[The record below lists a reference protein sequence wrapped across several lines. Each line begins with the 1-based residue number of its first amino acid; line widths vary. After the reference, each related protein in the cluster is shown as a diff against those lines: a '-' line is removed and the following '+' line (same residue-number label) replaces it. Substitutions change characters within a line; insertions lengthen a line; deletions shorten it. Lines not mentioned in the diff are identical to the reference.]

1 MFMQRIVQK
10 FGGTSIGSI
19 NKIKNVCSL
28 IKKEFDI
35 GNQVVVVSSAMSG
48 ETNKLVDLAEN
59 FDITTNKNEYD
70 MIVST
75 GEQISIALISMALK
89 ELGITGRPLLGW
101 QVPINCNND
110 YTKAKI
116 NNIDNKLILKIIK
129 NKEIP
134 IIAGFQGIDN
144 TNKIVTLGRGGSDTS
159 AVAIA
164 AAISADRC
172 DIYTDVDG
180 IYTCD
185 PRIVS
190 NARKLEKIS
199 YEEMLEFA
207 SLGAKVLQTRSVEMA
222 MRHEMVVQVLSSKTG
237 AKGTFLTKEDK
248 KMENELVSGIA
259 YTKDEANITLIN
271 ILDKPGVAAKIFTPL
286 SKTNINVDMIV
297 QTGSE
302 NGKNINFTYTVS
314 RKDLKQAI
322 NIMEK
327 NKENIAFERII
338 TNDTLAKIS
347 IIGLGMRTHTG
358 VADKMFSALATK
370 NINIHVISTSEIKI
384 SVLINEKLIKK
395 ALKVLHSTFGLDN
408 K

>member
-1 MFMQRIVQK
+1 MQRIVQK
-10 FGGTSIGSI
+10 FGGTSVGNIS
-19 NKIKNVCSL
+19 KIKKVCEL
-28 IKKEFDI
+28 IKKEFES

-59 FDITTNKNEYD
+59 FDVTNNKKEYD

-89 ELGITGRPLLGW
+89 EIGMHAKPLLGW
-101 QVPINCNND
+101 QVPIIGSKEQ
-110 YTKAKI
+110 TKAKI
-116 NNIDNKLILKIIK
+116 NKIDNKLILKII
-129 NKEIP
+129 NNNEIP
-134 IIAGFQGIDN
+134 IIAGFQGVDDDN
-144 TNKIVTLGRGGSDTS
+144 NIVTLGRGGSDTS

-185 PRIVS
+185 PRMVS
-190 NARKLEKIS
+190 KAKKLERIS

-222 MRHEMVVQVLSSKTG
+222 MRYNVTVQVLSSQTG
-237 AKGTFLTKEDK
+237 EKGTFLTKEDK

-286 SKTNINVDMIV
+286 SKSNINVDMIV

-322 NIMEK
+322 LIMEENK
-327 NKENIAFERII
+327 NNINFERLI
-338 TNDTLAKIS
+338 TNDSLAKIS

-358 VADKMFSALATK
+358 VANKMFSALASEK
-370 NINIHVISTSEIKI
+370 INIHVISTSEIKI
-384 SVLINEKLIKK
+384 SVLINEELIKK
-395 ALKVLHSTFGLDN
+395 ALKVLHTTFGLDSY
-408 K
+408 

>member
-1 MFMQRIVQK
+1 MQRIVQK
-10 FGGTSIGSI
+10 FGGTSVGSI
-19 NKIKNVCSL
+19 SKIIKACKL
-28 IKKEFDI
+28 IKKEFEN

-48 ETNKLVDLAEN
+48 ETNKLLNLAEN
-59 FDITTNKNEYD
+59 FDASTNKKEYD

-75 GEQISIALISMALK
+75 GEQISIALIAMALK
-89 ELGITGRPLLGW
+89 SMGINAKPLLGW
-101 QVPINCNND
+101 QVPIIGSSNH
-110 YTKAKI
+110 TEAKI
-116 NNIDNKLILKIIK
+116 NKIDNKKILEIIK

-134 IIAGFQGIDN
+134 IIAGFQGIDKKN
-144 TNKIVTLGRGGSDTS
+144 NIVTFGRGGSDTS

-185 PRIVS
+185 PRMVTK
-190 NARKLEKIS
+190 AKKLERIS

-222 MRHEMVVQVLSSKTG
+222 MRHNVTVQVLSSQTG
-237 AKGTFLTKEDK
+237 KKGTFLTKEDK

-259 YTKDEANITLIN
+259 YTKDEAKITLIN
-271 ILDKPGVAAKIFTPL
+271 ILDNPGVAAKIFVPL
-286 SKTNINVDMIV
+286 SKNNINVDMIV

-314 RKDLKQAI
+314 RKALKKAI
-322 NIMEK
+322 LIMEDNK
-327 NKENIAFERII
+327 NNINFERII
-338 TNDTLAKIS
+338 TNDSLAKVS

-358 VADKMFSALATK
+358 VADKMFSALASE

-384 SVLINEKLIKK
+384 SVLINEELVKK
-395 ALKVLHSTFGLDN
+395 ALETLHTKFELDSY
-408 K
+408 

>member
-1 MFMQRIVQK
+1 MQRIVQK
-10 FGGTSIGSI
+10 FGGTSVGSI
-19 NKIKNVCSL
+19 SKIIKACELIEKEIKN
-28 IKKEFDI
+28 
-35 GNQVVVVSSAMSG
+35 GNQVIVVSSAMSG
-48 ETNKLVDLAEN
+48 ETNKLVSLAEN
-59 FDITTNKNEYD
+59 FDISKNKLEYD

-75 GEQISIALISMALK
+75 GEQVSIALISMALRK
-89 ELGITGRPLLGW
+89 IGIVARPLLGW
-101 QVPINCNND
+101 QVPILCNNNHIE
-110 YTKAKI
+110 AKI
-116 NNIDNKLILKIIK
+116 NNIESNNILKIIE
-129 NKEIP
+129 NKEVP
-134 IIAGFQGIDN
+134 IIAGFQGIDEN
-144 TNKIVTLGRGGSDTS
+144 NNIVTLGRGGSDTS

-164 AAISADRC
+164 ASVSADRC

-190 NARKLEKIS
+190 KAKKLNKIS

-222 MRHEMVVQVLSSKTG
+222 MRHNVTVQVLSSQTG
-237 AKGTFLTKEDK
+237 QKGTFLIKEDK

-271 ILDKPGVAAKIFTPL
+271 ISDNPGVAAKIFIPL
-286 SKTNINVDMIV
+286 SKKNINVDMIV

-322 NIMEK
+322 LVMEENKNNI
-327 NKENIAFERII
+327 NFERII
-338 TNDTLAKIS
+338 TNDSLAKIS

-358 VADKMFSALATK
+358 VADKMFSALASE

-384 SVLINEKLIKK
+384 SVLINEELVKK
-395 ALKVLHSTFGLDN
+395 ALEILHTKFELDN
-408 K
+408 N

>member
-1 MFMQRIVQK
+1 MQRIVQK
-10 FGGTSIGSI
+10 FGGTSVGNIS
-19 NKIKNVCSL
+19 KIKKVCEL
-28 IKKEFDI
+28 IKKEFEN

-59 FDITTNKNEYD
+59 FDVTNNKKEYD

-89 ELGITGRPLLGW
+89 EIGMHAKPLLGW
-101 QVPINCNND
+101 QVPIIGSKEQ
-110 YTKAKI
+110 TKAKI
-116 NNIDNKLILKIIK
+116 NKIDNKLILKII
-129 NKEIP
+129 NNNEIP
-134 IIAGFQGIDN
+134 IIAGFQGVDDDN
-144 TNKIVTLGRGGSDTS
+144 NIVTLGRGGSDTS

-185 PRIVS
+185 PRMVS
-190 NARKLEKIS
+190 KAKKLERIS

-222 MRHEMVVQVLSSKTG
+222 MRYNVTVQVLSSQTG
-237 AKGTFLTKEDK
+237 EKGTFLTKEDK

-286 SKTNINVDMIV
+286 SKSNINVDMIV

-322 NIMEK
+322 LIMEENK
-327 NKENIAFERII
+327 NNINFERLI
-338 TNDTLAKIS
+338 TNDSLAKIS

-358 VADKMFSALATK
+358 VANKMFSALASEK
-370 NINIHVISTSEIKI
+370 INIHVISTSEIKI
-384 SVLINEKLIKK
+384 SVLINEELIKK
-395 ALKVLHSTFGLDN
+395 ALKVLHTTFGLDN
-408 K
+408 Y

>member
-1 MFMQRIVQK
+1 MQRIVQK
-10 FGGTSIGSI
+10 FGGTSVGSI
-19 NKIKNVCSL
+19 SKIKKACEL
-28 IKKEFDI
+28 IKKEFEN
-35 GNQVVVVSSAMSG
+35 GNQLVVVSSAMSG
-48 ETNKLVDLAEN
+48 ETNKLIDLAEN
-59 FDITTNKNEYD
+59 FDVTNNKKEYD

-89 ELGITGRPLLGW
+89 EIGILAKPLLGW
-101 QVPINCNND
+101 QVPIIGSKEQ
-110 YTKAKI
+110 TKAKI
-116 NNIDNKLILKIIK
+116 NKIDNKLLLKII
-129 NKEIP
+129 NNNEIP
-134 IIAGFQGIDN
+134 IIAGFQGVDDDN
-144 TNKIVTLGRGGSDTS
+144 NIVTLGRGGSDTS

-185 PRIVS
+185 PRMVS
-190 NARKLEKIS
+190 KAKKLERIS

-222 MRHEMVVQVLSSKTG
+222 MRYNVTVQVLSSQTG
-237 AKGTFLTKEDK
+237 KKGTFLTKEDK

-286 SKTNINVDMIV
+286 SERNINVDMIV

-322 NIMEK
+322 LIMEENK
-327 NKENIAFERII
+327 NNIGFERLI
-338 TNDTLAKIS
+338 TNDSLAKIS

-358 VADKMFSALATK
+358 VANKMFSALASEK
-370 NINIHVISTSEIKI
+370 INIHVISTSEIKI
-384 SVLINEKLIKK
+384 SVLINEELIKK
-395 ALKVLHSTFGLDN
+395 ALKVLHTTFGLDSY
-408 K
+408 

>member
-1 MFMQRIVQK
+1 MQRIVQK
-10 FGGTSIGSI
+10 FGGTSVGNIS
-19 NKIKNVCSL
+19 KIKKVCEL
-28 IKKEFDI
+28 IKKEFES

-59 FDITTNKNEYD
+59 FDVTNNKKEYD

-89 ELGITGRPLLGW
+89 EIGILAKPLLGW
-101 QVPINCNND
+101 QVPIIGSKEQ
-110 YTKAKI
+110 TKAKI
-116 NNIDNKLILKIIK
+116 NKIDNKILLKII
-129 NKEIP
+129 NNNEIP
-134 IIAGFQGIDN
+134 IIAGFQGVDDDN
-144 TNKIVTLGRGGSDTS
+144 NIVTLGRGGSDTS

-185 PRIVS
+185 PRMVS
-190 NARKLEKIS
+190 KAKKLERIS

-222 MRHEMVVQVLSSKTG
+222 MRHNVTVQVLSSQTG
-237 AKGTFLTKEDK
+237 KKGTFLTKEDK

-286 SKTNINVDMIV
+286 SERNINVDMIV

-322 NIMEK
+322 LIMEENK
-327 NKENIAFERII
+327 NNIAFERLI
-338 TNDTLAKIS
+338 TNDSLAKIS

-358 VADKMFSALATK
+358 VANKMFSALASEK
-370 NINIHVISTSEIKI
+370 INIHVISTSEIKI
-384 SVLINEKLIKK
+384 SVLINEELIKK
-395 ALKVLHSTFGLDN
+395 ALKVLHTTFGLDSY
-408 K
+408 

>member
-1 MFMQRIVQK
+1 MQRIVQK
-10 FGGTSIGSI
+10 FGGTSVGSI
-19 NKIKNVCSL
+19 SKIIKACEL
-28 IKKEFDI
+28 IKKEFEN

-48 ETNKLVDLAEN
+48 ETNKLLNLAEN
-59 FDITTNKNEYD
+59 FDASTNKKEYD

-75 GEQISIALISMALK
+75 GEQISIALIAMALK
-89 ELGITGRPLLGW
+89 SIGINAKPLLGW
-101 QVPINCNND
+101 QVPIIGSSNH
-110 YTKAKI
+110 TEAKI
-116 NNIDNKLILKIIK
+116 NKIDNKKILEIIK

-134 IIAGFQGIDN
+134 IIAGFQGVDKKN
-144 TNKIVTLGRGGSDTS
+144 NIVTFGRGGSDTS

-185 PRIVS
+185 PRMVTK
-190 NARKLEKIS
+190 AKKLERIS

-222 MRHEMVVQVLSSKTG
+222 MRHNVTVQVLSSQTG
-237 AKGTFLTKEDK
+237 KKGTFLTKEDK

-259 YTKDEANITLIN
+259 YTKDEAKITLIN
-271 ILDKPGVAAKIFTPL
+271 ILDNPGVAAKIFVPL
-286 SKTNINVDMIV
+286 SKNNINVDMIV

-314 RKDLKQAI
+314 RKALKKAI
-322 NIMEK
+322 LIMEDNK
-327 NKENIAFERII
+327 NNINFERII
-338 TNDTLAKIS
+338 TNDSLAKVS

-358 VADKMFSALATK
+358 VADKMFSALASE

-384 SVLINEKLIKK
+384 SVLINEELVKK
-395 ALKVLHSTFGLDN
+395 ALETLHTKFELDSY
-408 K
+408 

>member
-1 MFMQRIVQK
+1 MQIIVQK
-10 FGGTSIGSI
+10 FGGTSVGSI
-19 NKIKNVCSL
+19 SKIMKACKLIEKEIKN
-28 IKKEFDI
+28 
-35 GNQVVVVSSAMSG
+35 GNQVIVVSSAMSG
-48 ETNKLVDLAEN
+48 ETNKLVGLAEN
-59 FDITTNKNEYD
+59 FDISKNKLEYD

-75 GEQISIALISMALK
+75 GEQVSIALISMALRK
-89 ELGITGRPLLGW
+89 IGIVARPLLGW
-101 QVPINCNND
+101 QVPILCSSD
-110 YTKAKI
+110 HTKAKI
-116 NNIDNKLILKIIK
+116 NNIDSKKILEIIE

-134 IIAGFQGIDN
+134 IIAGFQGIDEN
-144 TNKIVTLGRGGSDTS
+144 NNIVTLGRGGSDTS

-164 AAISADRC
+164 ASVSADRC

-190 NARKLEKIS
+190 KAKKLNRIS

-222 MRHEMVVQVLSSKTG
+222 MRHNVTVQVLSSQTG
-237 AKGTFLTKEDK
+237 RKGTFLIKEDK

-271 ILDKPGVAAKIFTPL
+271 ILDNPGVAAKIFVPL
-286 SKTNINVDMIV
+286 SKNNINVDMIV

-322 NIMEK
+322 LVMEENKNNINFEK
-327 NKENIAFERII
+327 II
-338 TNDTLAKIS
+338 TNDSLAKIS

-358 VADKMFSALATK
+358 VADKMFSALASE

-384 SVLINEKLIKK
+384 SVLINEELVKK
-395 ALKVLHSTFGLDN
+395 ALETLHTKFELDN
-408 K
+408 N

>member
-1 MFMQRIVQK
+1 MQRIVQK
-10 FGGTSIGSI
+10 FGGTSVGSI
-19 NKIKNVCSL
+19 SKIIKACEL
-28 IKKEFDI
+28 IQKEFKN

-48 ETNKLVDLAEN
+48 ETNKLVNLAEN
-59 FDITTNKNEYD
+59 FDISINKIEYD

-75 GEQISIALISMALK
+75 GEQLSIALIAMALK
-89 ELGITGRPLLGW
+89 KIGITARPLLGW
-101 QVPINCNND
+101 QVPIIGSSD
-110 YTKAKI
+110 HTEAKI
-116 NNIDNKLILKIIK
+116 NKIDNKKILEIIK

-134 IIAGFQGIDN
+134 IIAGFQGVDKN
-144 TNKIVTLGRGGSDTS
+144 NNIVTFGRGGSDTS

-180 IYTCD
+180 VYTCD
-185 PRIVS
+185 PRMVTK
-190 NARKLEKIS
+190 AKKLERIS

-222 MRHEMVVQVLSSKTG
+222 MRHNVTVQVLSSQTG
-237 AKGTFLTKEDK
+237 KKGTFLTKEDK

-259 YTKDEANITLIN
+259 YTKDEAKITLIN
-271 ILDKPGVAAKIFTPL
+271 ILDNPGVAAKIFVPL
-286 SKTNINVDMIV
+286 SKNNINVDMIV

-314 RKDLKQAI
+314 RKALKKAI
-322 NIMEK
+322 LIMEDNK
-327 NKENIAFERII
+327 NNINFERII
-338 TNDTLAKIS
+338 TNDSLAKVS

-358 VADKMFSALATK
+358 VADKMFSALASE

-384 SVLINEKLIKK
+384 SVLINEELVKK
-395 ALKVLHSTFGLDN
+395 ALETLHTKFELDSY
-408 K
+408 

>member
-1 MFMQRIVQK
+1 MQRIVQK
-10 FGGTSIGSI
+10 FGGTSVGNIS
-19 NKIKNVCSL
+19 KIKKVCEL
-28 IKKEFDI
+28 IKKEFEN

-59 FDITTNKNEYD
+59 FDVTNNKKEYD

-89 ELGITGRPLLGW
+89 EIGILAKPLLGW
-101 QVPINCNND
+101 QVPIIGSKEQ
-110 YTKAKI
+110 TKAKI
-116 NNIDNKLILKIIK
+116 NKIDNKLILKII
-129 NKEIP
+129 NNNEIP
-134 IIAGFQGIDN
+134 IIAGFQGVDDDN
-144 TNKIVTLGRGGSDTS
+144 NIVTLGRGGSDTS

-185 PRIVS
+185 PRMVS
-190 NARKLEKIS
+190 KAKKLERIS

-222 MRHEMVVQVLSSKTG
+222 MRHNVTVQVLSSQTG
-237 AKGTFLTKEDK
+237 KKGTFLTKEDK

-286 SKTNINVDMIV
+286 SERNINVDMIV

-322 NIMEK
+322 LIMEENK
-327 NKENIAFERII
+327 NNIGFERLI
-338 TNDTLAKIS
+338 TNDSLAKIS

-358 VADKMFSALATK
+358 VANKMFSALASEK
-370 NINIHVISTSEIKI
+370 INIHVISTSEIKI
-384 SVLINEKLIKK
+384 SVLINEELIKK
-395 ALKVLHSTFGLDN
+395 ALKVLHTTFGLDSY
-408 K
+408 

>member
-1 MFMQRIVQK
+1 MQRIVQK
-10 FGGTSIGSI
+10 FGGTSVGSI
-19 NKIKNVCSL
+19 SKIKKVCEL
-28 IKKEFDI
+28 IKKEFEN

-59 FDITTNKNEYD
+59 FDVTNNKKEYD

-89 ELGITGRPLLGW
+89 EIGILAKPLLGW
-101 QVPINCNND
+101 QVPIIGSKEQ
-110 YTKAKI
+110 TKAKI
-116 NNIDNKLILKIIK
+116 NKIDNKLLLKII
-129 NKEIP
+129 NNNEIP
-134 IIAGFQGIDN
+134 IIAGFQGVDDDN
-144 TNKIVTLGRGGSDTS
+144 NIVTLGRGGSDTS

-185 PRIVS
+185 PRMVS
-190 NARKLEKIS
+190 KAKKLERIS

-222 MRHEMVVQVLSSKTG
+222 MRYNVTVQVLSSQTG
-237 AKGTFLTKEDK
+237 EKGTFLTKEDK

-286 SKTNINVDMIV
+286 SERNINVDMIV

-322 NIMEK
+322 LIMEENK
-327 NKENIAFERII
+327 NNINFERLI
-338 TNDTLAKIS
+338 TNDSLAKIS

-358 VADKMFSALATK
+358 VANKMFSALASEK
-370 NINIHVISTSEIKI
+370 INIHVISTSEIKI
-384 SVLINEKLIKK
+384 SVLINEELIKK
-395 ALKVLHSTFGLDN
+395 ALKVLHTTFGLDSY
-408 K
+408 

>member
-1 MFMQRIVQK
+1 MQRIVQK
-10 FGGTSIGSI
+10 FGGTSVGSI
-19 NKIKNVCSL
+19 SKIKKVCEL
-28 IKKEFDI
+28 IKKEFEN

-59 FDITTNKNEYD
+59 FDVTNNKKEYD

-89 ELGITGRPLLGW
+89 EIGILAKPLLGW
-101 QVPINCNND
+101 QVPIIGSKEQ
-110 YTKAKI
+110 TKAKI
-116 NNIDNKLILKIIK
+116 NKIDNKILLKII
-129 NKEIP
+129 NNNEIP
-134 IIAGFQGIDN
+134 IIAGFQGVDDDN
-144 TNKIVTLGRGGSDTS
+144 NIVTLGRGGSDTS

-185 PRIVS
+185 PRMVS
-190 NARKLEKIS
+190 KAKKLERIS

-222 MRHEMVVQVLSSKTG
+222 MRHNVTVQVLSSQTG
-237 AKGTFLTKEDK
+237 KKGTFLTKEDK

-286 SKTNINVDMIV
+286 SERNINVDMIV

-322 NIMEK
+322 LIMEENK
-327 NKENIAFERII
+327 NNIGFERLI
-338 TNDTLAKIS
+338 TNDSLAKIS

-358 VADKMFSALATK
+358 VANKMFSALASEK
-370 NINIHVISTSEIKI
+370 INIHVISTSEIKI
-384 SVLINEKLIKK
+384 SVLINEELIKK
-395 ALKVLHSTFGLDN
+395 ALKVLHTTFGLDSY
-408 K
+408 

>member
-1 MFMQRIVQK
+1 MQRIVQK
-10 FGGTSIGSI
+10 FGGTSVGSI
-19 NKIKNVCSL
+19 SKIIKACKL
-28 IKKEFDI
+28 IKKEFEN

-48 ETNKLVDLAEN
+48 ETNKLLNLAEN
-59 FDITTNKNEYD
+59 FDASTNKKEYD

-75 GEQISIALISMALK
+75 GEQISIALIAMALK
-89 ELGITGRPLLGW
+89 SIGINAKPLLGW
-101 QVPINCNND
+101 QVPIIGSSNH
-110 YTKAKI
+110 TEAKI
-116 NNIDNKLILKIIK
+116 NKIDNKKILEIIK

-134 IIAGFQGIDN
+134 IIAGFQGIDKKN
-144 TNKIVTLGRGGSDTS
+144 NIVTFGRGGSDTS

-185 PRIVS
+185 PRMVTK
-190 NARKLEKIS
+190 AKKLERIS

-222 MRHEMVVQVLSSKTG
+222 MRHNVTVQVLSSQTG
-237 AKGTFLTKEDK
+237 KKGTFLTKEDK

-259 YTKDEANITLIN
+259 YTKDEAKITLIN
-271 ILDKPGVAAKIFTPL
+271 ILDNPGVAAKIFVPL
-286 SKTNINVDMIV
+286 SKNNINVDMIV

-314 RKDLKQAI
+314 RKALKKAI
-322 NIMEK
+322 LIMEDNK
-327 NKENIAFERII
+327 NNINFERII
-338 TNDTLAKIS
+338 TNDSLAKVS

-358 VADKMFSALATK
+358 VADKMFSALASE

-384 SVLINEKLIKK
+384 SVLINEELVKK
-395 ALKVLHSTFGLDN
+395 ALETLHTKFELDSY
-408 K
+408 

>member
-1 MFMQRIVQK
+1 MQRIVQK
-10 FGGTSIGSI
+10 FGGTSVGSI
-19 NKIKNVCSL
+19 SKIIKACEL
-28 IKKEFDI
+28 IKKEFEN

-48 ETNKLVDLAEN
+48 ETNKLLNLAEN
-59 FDITTNKNEYD
+59 FDASTNKKEYD

-75 GEQISIALISMALK
+75 GEQISIALIAMALK
-89 ELGITGRPLLGW
+89 SIGINAKPLLGW
-101 QVPINCNND
+101 QVPIIGSSNH
-110 YTKAKI
+110 TEAKI
-116 NNIDNKLILKIIK
+116 NKIDNKKILEIIK

-134 IIAGFQGIDN
+134 IIAGFQGIDKKN
-144 TNKIVTLGRGGSDTS
+144 NIVTFGRGGSDTS

-185 PRIVS
+185 PRMVTK
-190 NARKLEKIS
+190 AKKLERIS

-222 MRHEMVVQVLSSKTG
+222 MRYNVTVQVLSSQTG
-237 AKGTFLTKEDK
+237 KKGTFLTKEDK

-259 YTKDEANITLIN
+259 YTKDEAKITLIN
-271 ILDKPGVAAKIFTPL
+271 ILDNPGVAAKIFVPL
-286 SKTNINVDMIV
+286 SKNNINVDMIV

-314 RKDLKQAI
+314 RKALKKAI
-322 NIMEK
+322 LIMEDNK
-327 NKENIAFERII
+327 NNINFERII
-338 TNDTLAKIS
+338 TNNSLAKVS

-358 VADKMFSALATK
+358 VADKMFS
-370 NINIHVISTSEIKI
+370 
-384 SVLINEKLIKK
+384 
-395 ALKVLHSTFGLDN
+395 
-408 K
+408 

>member
-1 MFMQRIVQK
+1 MQRIVQK
-10 FGGTSIGSI
+10 FGGTSVGSI
-19 NKIKNVCSL
+19 SKIIKACKL
-28 IKKEFDI
+28 IKKEFEN

-48 ETNKLVDLAEN
+48 ETNKLLNLAEN
-59 FDITTNKNEYD
+59 FDASTNKKEYD

-75 GEQISIALISMALK
+75 GEQISIALIAMALK
-89 ELGITGRPLLGW
+89 SIGINAKPLLGW
-101 QVPINCNND
+101 QVPIIGSSNH
-110 YTKAKI
+110 TEAKI
-116 NNIDNKLILKIIK
+116 NKIDNKKILEIIK

-134 IIAGFQGIDN
+134 IIAGFQGVDKN
-144 TNKIVTLGRGGSDTS
+144 NNIVTFGRGGSDTS

-185 PRIVS
+185 PRMVTK
-190 NARKLEKIS
+190 AKKLERIS

-222 MRHEMVVQVLSSKTG
+222 MRHNVTVQVLSSQTG
-237 AKGTFLTKEDK
+237 KKGTFLTKEDK

-259 YTKDEANITLIN
+259 YTKDEAKITLIN
-271 ILDKPGVAAKIFTPL
+271 ILDNPGVAAKIFVPL
-286 SKTNINVDMIV
+286 SKNNINVDMIV

-314 RKDLKQAI
+314 RKALKKAI
-322 NIMEK
+322 LIMEDNK
-327 NKENIAFERII
+327 NNINFERII
-338 TNDTLAKIS
+338 TNDSLAKVS

-358 VADKMFSALATK
+358 VADKMFSALASE

-384 SVLINEKLIKK
+384 SVLINEELIKK
-395 ALKVLHSTFGLDN
+395 ALETLHTKFELDSY
-408 K
+408 

>member
-1 MFMQRIVQK
+1 MQRIVQK
-10 FGGTSIGSI
+10 FGGTSVGSI
-19 NKIKNVCSL
+19 SKIIKACEL
-28 IKKEFDI
+28 IKKEFEN

-48 ETNKLVDLAEN
+48 ETNKLLNLAEN
-59 FDITTNKNEYD
+59 FDASTNKKEYD

-75 GEQISIALISMALK
+75 GEQISIALIAMALK
-89 ELGITGRPLLGW
+89 RIGISAKPLLGW
-101 QVPINCNND
+101 QVPIIGSSNH
-110 YTKAKI
+110 TEAKI
-116 NNIDNKLILKIIK
+116 NKIDNKKILEIIK

-134 IIAGFQGIDN
+134 IIAGFQGIDKKN
-144 TNKIVTLGRGGSDTS
+144 NIVTFGRGGSDTS

-185 PRIVS
+185 PRMVTK
-190 NARKLEKIS
+190 AKKLERIS

-222 MRHEMVVQVLSSKTG
+222 MRHNVTVQVLSSQTG
-237 AKGTFLTKEDK
+237 KKGTFLTKEDK

-259 YTKDEANITLIN
+259 YTKDEAKITLIN
-271 ILDKPGVAAKIFTPL
+271 ILDNPGVAAKIFVPL
-286 SKTNINVDMIV
+286 SKNNINVDMIV

-314 RKDLKQAI
+314 RKALKKAI
-322 NIMEK
+322 LIMEDNK
-327 NKENIAFERII
+327 NNINFERII
-338 TNDTLAKIS
+338 TNDSLAKVS

-358 VADKMFSALATK
+358 VADKMFSALASE

-384 SVLINEKLIKK
+384 SVLINEELVKK
-395 ALKVLHSTFGLDN
+395 ALETLHTKFELDSY
-408 K
+408 

>member
-1 MFMQRIVQK
+1 MQRIVQK
-10 FGGTSIGSI
+10 FGGTSVGSI
-19 NKIKNVCSL
+19 SKIIKACEL
-28 IKKEFDI
+28 IKKEFEN

-48 ETNKLVDLAEN
+48 ETNKLLNLAEN
-59 FDITTNKNEYD
+59 FDASTNKKEYD

-75 GEQISIALISMALK
+75 GEQISIALIAMALK
-89 ELGITGRPLLGW
+89 SIGINAKPLLGW
-101 QVPINCNND
+101 QVPIIGSSNH
-110 YTKAKI
+110 TEAKI
-116 NNIDNKLILKIIK
+116 NKIDNKKILEIIK

-134 IIAGFQGIDN
+134 IIAGFQGIDKKN
-144 TNKIVTLGRGGSDTS
+144 NIVTFGRGGSDTS

-185 PRIVS
+185 PRMVTK
-190 NARKLEKIS
+190 AKKLERIS

-222 MRHEMVVQVLSSKTG
+222 MRHNVTVQVLSSQTG
-237 AKGTFLTKEDK
+237 KKGTFLTKEDK

-259 YTKDEANITLIN
+259 YTKDEAKITLIN
-271 ILDKPGVAAKIFTPL
+271 ILDNPGVAAKIFVPL
-286 SKTNINVDMIV
+286 SKNNINVDMIV

-314 RKDLKQAI
+314 RKDLKKAI
-322 NIMEK
+322 LIMEDNK
-327 NKENIAFERII
+327 NNINFERII
-338 TNDTLAKIS
+338 TNDSLAKVS

-358 VADKMFSALATK
+358 VADKMFSALASE

-384 SVLINEKLIKK
+384 SVLINEELVKK
-395 ALKVLHSTFGLDN
+395 ALETLHTKFELDSY
-408 K
+408 